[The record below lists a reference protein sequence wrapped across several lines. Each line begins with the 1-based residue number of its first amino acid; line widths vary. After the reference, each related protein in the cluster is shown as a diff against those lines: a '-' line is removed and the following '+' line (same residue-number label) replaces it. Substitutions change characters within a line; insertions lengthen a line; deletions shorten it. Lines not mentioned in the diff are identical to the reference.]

1 MIPNLIDQL
10 LVVIL
15 GLVLPF
21 FSGIRGSEQMH
32 KVHFDEATRR
42 RFFLS
47 NSLVLWVLAAVAM
60 GIWYW
65 NERPWSLM
73 GFQKI
78 VNQPLTWVATAAFV
92 GFYVI
97 EVIQNYLQ
105 KDQQQKTF
113 EQWEHNIP
121 FLPESYRE
129 LPAYI
134 LLCLSAAICE
144 EIMYRGFM
152 VNYFINP
159 MKDGFPWIAVI
170 FPAVMFSIA
179 HFYQGYEAM
188 GKIFILSALF
198 GVIFIVSKSLL
209 IVIVLHFLIDLFG
222 GITAIYFR
230 KKTIT

>member
-1 MIPNLIDQL
+1 MIPTLIDQL
-10 LVVIL
+10 LVMVL

-32 KVHFDEATRR
+32 KVHFDERTRR

-47 NSLVLWVLAAVAM
+47 NSLVLWMLAAVVM

-78 VNQPLTWVATAAFV
+78 VNQSMTWVATAAFV
-92 GFYVI
+92 VFYAL
-97 EVIQNYLQ
+97 ELIQNYYQ
-105 KDQQQKTF
+105 RDQQQNSL
-113 EQWEHNIP
+113 EQLDNSVP

-129 LPAYI
+129 LPAYT

-170 FPAVMFSIA
+170 FPAVLFSIA

-198 GVIFIVSKSLL
+198 GVIFIFSKSLL
-209 IVIVLHFLIDLFG
+209 IVIILHFLIDLFG
-222 GITAIYFR
+222 GVVAIR
-230 KKTIT
+230 HKKK

>member
-1 MIPNLIDQL
+1 MIPTLIDQL

-21 FSGIRGSEQMH
+21 FSGIRGREQMH

-159 MKDGFPWIAVI
+159 MRDGFPWIAVI

>member
-1 MIPNLIDQL
+1 MIPTLIDQL

-92 GFYVI
+92 VFYVI

>member
-1 MIPNLIDQL
+1 MIPTLIDQL

-159 MKDGFPWIAVI
+159 MRDGFPWIAVI

-179 HFYQGYEAM
+179 HFYQGYEAI

>member
-1 MIPNLIDQL
+1 MIPTLIDQL
-10 LVVIL
+10 LVIVL

-47 NSLVLWVLAAVAM
+47 NSLVLWLLAIVVMA
-60 GIWYW
+60 IWYW

-78 VNQPLTWVATAAFV
+78 VNQPMTWIATGAFIV
-92 GFYVI
+92 FYVL
-97 EVIQNYLQ
+97 ELAQNYLG
-105 KDQQQKTF
+105 KDDLQQTF
-113 EQWEHNIP
+113 EQWENNVP

-129 LPAYI
+129 LPAYT

-152 VNYFINP
+152 VNFYINP
-159 MKDGFPWIAVI
+159 MKDGFPWIAV
-170 FPAVMFSIA
+170 FLPAVMFSIA

-198 GVIFIVSKSLL
+198 GVIFIFSKSLL
-209 IVIVLHFLIDLFG
+209 IVVILHFLIDLFG
-222 GITAIYFR
+222 GIVAVYH
-230 KKTIT
+230 KKNR

>member
-1 MIPNLIDQL
+1 MIPTLIDQL

-60 GIWYW
+60 GIWFW

-92 GFYVI
+92 VFYVI

-170 FPAVMFSIA
+170 FPAVMFGIA

>member
-1 MIPNLIDQL
+1 MIPTLIDQL

-60 GIWYW
+60 GIWY
-65 NERPWSLM
+65 LM

-92 GFYVI
+92 VFYVI

>member
-1 MIPNLIDQL
+1 MIPTLIDQL

-159 MKDGFPWIAVI
+159 MRDGFPWIAVI

>member
-1 MIPNLIDQL
+1 MIPTLIDQL
-10 LVVIL
+10 LVMVL

-32 KVHFDEATRR
+32 KVHFDERTRR
-42 RFFLS
+42 KFFLS
-47 NSLVLWVLAAVAM
+47 NSLVLWMLAAVVM

-78 VNQPLTWVATAAFV
+78 VNQPMTWVATAAFV
-92 GFYVI
+92 VFYAL
-97 EVIQNYLQ
+97 ELIQNYYQ
-105 KDQQQKTF
+105 RDQQQNSL
-113 EQWEHNIP
+113 EQLDNSVP

-129 LPAYI
+129 LPAYT

-170 FPAVMFSIA
+170 FPAVLFSIA

-198 GVIFIVSKSLL
+198 GVIFIFSKSLV
-209 IVIVLHFLIDLFG
+209 IVIILHFLIDLFG
-222 GITAIYFR
+222 GVVAIR
-230 KKTIT
+230 HKKK

>member
-1 MIPNLIDQL
+1 MIPTLIDQL

-21 FSGIRGSEQMH
+21 ISGIRGSEQMH
-32 KVHFDEATRR
+32 KVHFDEGTRR
-42 RFFLS
+42 RFFLL
-47 NSLVLWVLAAVAM
+47 NSLVLWLLAVVVM

-78 VNQPLTWVATAAFV
+78 VNQPMTWVATAAFV
-92 GFYVI
+92 VFYGL

-129 LPAYI
+129 ILAYT

-159 MKDGFPWIAVI
+159 MKDGFPWIAVV

-209 IVIVLHFLIDLFG
+209 IVVILHFLIDLFG
-222 GITAIYFR
+222 GVMAVFFR
-230 KKTIT
+230 KKP